1 LINREVHGRETAS
14 PRARNVRLL
23 LLCVVLQVP
32 SAALPA
38 QGPQPQRPQPQKA
51 QPQRPQPQKAQ
62 PRDVVHERSIVE
74 LQDAM
79 KAGRLTSVALV
90 DAYLA
95 RIAAYDAKGPALNA
109 IIRLDP
115 TARAQAER
123 MDRERAAGRTR
134 GPLHGIPVLLKDNY
148 GTSDQPTTGGS
159 IALAGFTPKTDAFQV
174 TKLRDAGAVIIGK
187 ANLHELA
194 AGITSVSSMGGQTCN
209 PYDPTRNPGGSSGG
223 TGAAIAASF
232 AAIGWGSDTCGSIRI
247 PASANNL
254 FGLRPTKGLSSI
266 DGIIPLSHTQDVAGP
281 IARTVTDLAIGL
293 DATVGKDP
301 NDPATSLLDTM
312 PLPAFLSSLDTTALR
327 GKRLGVLTAHF
338 GDQPEDQEVAT
349 IVRASIDRMKAQGAE
364 AVDIEIAP
372 LDTLI
377 ARAGVIDFEFKYDL
391 MDFLARTP
399 GAPVTGLQEIL
410 DRGLFHVALGE
421 TFRRRNARATRD
433 GPEYRAALAR
443 RTTARDLIV
452 KYMNDNRLD
461 AIVYPTLRRKPA
473 PIGEAQRGANCQL
486 SAVTGLPA
494 ISMPAGFTP
503 DGLPVGVELLGRVL
517 SDARLVA
524 MAYDFEQAVQPRR
537 APRSTPALAPASAR
551 TNTAG
556 TQAYRARATEGASR
570 VDGTFR
576 FAEATGRLEYT
587 VRVAGAEARAVHGFA
602 ISRDSASG
610 GGVIARLAGPGNT
623 SAQGAL
629 QLGEADRADL
639 AGGRLALTV
648 FVEGR
653 RLPIRAR
660 MQSN

>member
-95 RIAAYDAKGPALNA
+95 RIAAYDAKGPVLNA

-421 TFRRRNARATRD
+421 TFRRRNTRATRD

-443 RTTARDLIV
+443 RTTARDMVV

-486 SAVTGLPA
+486 SAVTGLPS

-524 MAYDFEQAVQPRR
+524 MAYDYEQAVQPRR
-537 APRSTPALAPASAR
+537 APRSTPALASASAR
-551 TNTAG
+551 TTTAG

-576 FAEATGRLEYT
+576 FVDATGRLEYT
-587 VRVAGAEARAVHGFA
+587 VRLTGAAARAVHGFS

-623 SAQGAL
+623 TAQGVL
-629 QLGEADRADL
+629 HLGEADRADL
-639 AGGRLALTV
+639 VGGKLSITV

-660 MQSN
+660 MQSY